1 MALFFVTPS
10 VQVNEKERKDCINSR
25 AMEVQE
31 PDAHAKPL
39 GPQLFLSGAN
49 MSAGQEEEFPVQNSV
64 VSQIAFL
71 EARQAC
77 VAGAN

>member
-1 MALFFVTPS
+1 
-10 VQVNEKERKDCINSR
+10 
-25 AMEVQE
+25 MEVQE